1 MNQSTSGS
9 AKATSIE
16 TNDIAPI
23 SAGERH
29 GKPWHLF
36 TVWSSPNL
44 EFATIFIGA
53 LAVFAGLNVW
63 QAILAVTLGNALA
76 AVTHGW
82 FSSWGP
88 RHGVPQMVL
97 SRSAFGLR
105 GNMLPAGTS
114 TLVAGIGWFAVNTT
128 SGAFALTSLLEIA
141 G

>member
-1 MNQSTSGS
+1 MTNKTNTSAS
-9 AKATSIE
+9 AGAIE
-16 TNDIAPI
+16 TNDILPI
-23 SAGERH
+23 PSGERH

-53 LAVFAGLNVW
+53 LAIFAGLNVW

-105 GNMLPAGTS
+105 GNIIANPSLWNED
-114 TLVAGIGWFAVNTT
+114 IG
-128 SGAFALTSLLEIA
+128 ED
-141 G
+141 